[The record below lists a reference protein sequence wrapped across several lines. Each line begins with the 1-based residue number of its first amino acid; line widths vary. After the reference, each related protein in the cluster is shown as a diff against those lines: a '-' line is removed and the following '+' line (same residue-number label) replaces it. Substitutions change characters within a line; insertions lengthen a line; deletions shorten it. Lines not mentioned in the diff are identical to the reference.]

1 MIRDRHIFPLLL
13 RQLAE
18 LVESLD
24 DSDCDKI
31 ADGRLE
37 LTLSQ
42 TRVQKKEKFKLQDAP
57 AASEEFSKVRD
68 KLSAFSSR
76 DDAERYLSE
85 NVQKKSDLI
94 LVAREMAIP
103 VHSSDTGDKIR
114 DKIVEATV
122 GYRLRSQAI
131 RGDS

>member
-1 MIRDRHIFPLLL
+1 MIRDTHVLALLL

-18 LVESLD
+18 VVEALD
-24 DSDCDKI
+24 EADLGKI

-42 TRVQKKEKFKLQDAP
+42 TRSQKKEKARLPDSP
-57 AASEEFSKVRD
+57 SVSDSFSKVRE
-68 KLSAFSSR
+68 KLSTFSSR
-76 DDAERYLSE
+76 DDAEMYLVE
-85 NVQKKSDLI
+85 NVQKKSDLTA
-94 LVAREMAIP
+94 LAREIEIP
-103 VHSSDTGDKIR
+103 IHSSDTGEKIR
-114 DKIVEATV
+114 DKIIEATV